1 MGTQS
6 TWGYNSSTPNTPHK
20 ATSVAMGFVKKAASS
35 MGGSSENK
43 DNNKSDNKS
52 QQKDDYGDKAFSA
65 LNDKA
70 GWGMSKEN
78 QEKITDGAR
87 EGYEKY
93 SGSQV
98 PEKYSN

>member
-1 MGTQS
+1 MD
-6 TWGYNSSTPNTPHK
+6 
-20 ATSVAMGFVKKAASS
+20 FVKKAASS

-43 DNNKSDNKS
+43 DNKSENKS

-65 LNDKA
+65 VNDKA
-70 GWGMSKEN
+70 GWGISKDN

-98 PEKYSN
+98 PDKYSN

>member
-1 MGTQS
+1 MD
-6 TWGYNSSTPNTPHK
+6 
-20 ATSVAMGFVKKAASS
+20 FVKKAASS

-43 DNNKSDNKS
+43 DNKSENKG

-65 LNDKA
+65 VNDKA
-70 GWGMSKEN
+70 GWGISKEN

-98 PEKYSN
+98 PDKYSN